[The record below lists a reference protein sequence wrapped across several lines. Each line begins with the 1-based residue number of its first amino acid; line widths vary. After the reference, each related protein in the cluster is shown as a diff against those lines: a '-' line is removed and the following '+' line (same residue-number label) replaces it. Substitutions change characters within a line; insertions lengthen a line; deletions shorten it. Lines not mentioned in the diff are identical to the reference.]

1 VFCPRDLPSFTE
13 IRELTKDIIGVEP
26 TAIFTAMRTI
36 EVADALA
43 AAVESNLRHQFGLSM
58 GRFSLVTILHR
69 YSESELT
76 PSDLA
81 QRAGV
86 TRATVTGLLDGLE
99 EDGLVERKAH
109 STDRRR
115 VALQLTAAGK
125 AFIARLI
132 PAYAPRLSAVASG
145 LSEKE
150 RRQFLRLLDK
160 IELGLE
166 TLRAP
171 RKDAVPA

>member
-1 VFCPRDLPSFTE
+1 MFCPRDLPSFTE
-13 IRELTKDIIGVEP
+13 IRELTKNIIGVEA
-26 TAIFTAMRTI
+26 TAIFTAMRTL

-43 AAVESNLRHQFGLSM
+43 AAVESNLRHQFGLSV

-86 TRATVTGLLDGLE
+86 TSATVTGLLDGLE

-132 PAYAPRLSAVASG
+132 PAYAPRLSALASG

-171 RKDAVPA
+171 GKDAVPA

>member
-1 VFCPRDLPSFTE
+1 VFYPRDLPSFAE
-13 IRELTKDIIGVEP
+13 IRELTKDILGVEP
-26 TAIFTAMRTI
+26 TAIFTAMRTL

-43 AAVESNLRHQFGLSM
+43 AAVESNLRHQFGLSV

-86 TRATVTGLLDGLE
+86 TSATVTGLLDGLE

-132 PAYAPRLSAVASG
+132 PAYAPRLSALASG

-171 RKDAVPA
+171 GKDAVPA

>member
-1 VFCPRDLPSFTE
+1 LFCPRDLPSFAE
-13 IRELTKDIIGVEP
+13 IRELTEDIVGVEP
-26 TAIFTAMRTI
+26 TAIFTAMRTF
-36 EVADALA
+36 EVADLLA
-43 AAVESNLRHQFGLSM
+43 DAVEANLRSQFGLSI
-58 GRFSLVTILHR
+58 GRFSLLMILHR
-69 YSESELT
+69 YADSELT

-81 QRAGV
+81 RRAAV

-99 EDGLVERKAH
+99 EEGLVERRAH
-109 STDRRR
+109 SSDRRR
-115 VALQLTAAGK
+115 IALRLTAAGR

-132 PAYAPRLSAVASG
+132 PTYAPRLSAVAAG

-160 IELGLE
+160 IQLGLE

-171 RKDAVPA
+171 GKDPVPV

>member
-1 VFCPRDLPSFTE
+1 
-13 IRELTKDIIGVEP
+13 
-26 TAIFTAMRTI
+26 MRTFEI
-36 EVADALA
+36 ADALA
-43 AAVESNLRHQFGLSM
+43 GAVESNLRHQFGLSI
-58 GRFSLVTILHR
+58 GRFSLLMILHR

-81 QRAGV
+81 QRAAV

-99 EDGLVERKAH
+99 EDGLVERQAH

-115 VALQLTAAGK
+115 VALKLTEAGK
-125 AFIARLI
+125 AFIAKLI
-132 PAYAPRLSAVASG
+132 PAYAPRLSAVANG

-160 IELGLE
+160 IQLGLE

-171 RKDAVPA
+171 GKDVVPA

>member
-1 VFCPRDLPSFTE
+1 MFCPRDLPSFAE
-13 IRELTKDIIGVEP
+13 IRELTKDILGVEP
-26 TAIFTAMRTI
+26 TAIFTAMRTL

-43 AAVESNLRHQFGLSM
+43 AAVEFNLRHQFGLSV

-132 PAYAPRLSAVASG
+132 PAYAPRLSALASG

-171 RKDAVPA
+171 GKDAVPA

>member
-1 VFCPRDLPSFTE
+1 MFCPRDLPSFAE

-26 TAIFTAMRTI
+26 TAIFTAMRTL
-36 EVADALA
+36 EVADTLA
-43 AAVESNLRHQFGLSM
+43 DAVEANLRHQFGLSI
-58 GRFSLVTILHR
+58 GRFSLLMILHR
-69 YSESELT
+69 HSEAELT

-81 QRAGV
+81 RRAAV

-99 EDGLVERKAH
+99 REGLVERQAH

-115 VALQLTAAGK
+115 IALKLTAAGR

-132 PAYAPRLSAVASG
+132 PTYAPRLSAVANG

-150 RRQFLRLLDK
+150 RKQFLRLLDK
-160 IELGLE
+160 IQVGLE
-166 TLRAP
+166 TLQAP
-171 RKDAVPA
+171 GKGVVPA

>member
-1 VFCPRDLPSFTE
+1 VFCPRDLPSFSE
-13 IRELTKDIIGVEP
+13 IRELTEDIIGVEA
-26 TAIFTAMRTI
+26 TAIFTAMRTFEI
-36 EVADALA
+36 ADALA
-43 AAVESNLRHQFGLSM
+43 SAVESNLRHQFGLSI
-58 GRFSLVTILHR
+58 GRFSLLMILHR
-69 YSESELT
+69 HSESELT

-81 QRAGV
+81 RRAAV

-99 EDGLVERKAH
+99 EEGLVERHAH

-115 VALQLTAAGK
+115 ISLKLTAAGK
-125 AFIARLI
+125 AFIAKLI

-145 LSEKE
+145 LSENE

-160 IELGLE
+160 IQLGLD

-171 RKDAVPA
+171 GKDAVPA